1 MSRCARFLV
10 AVVILSLSAAGCGA
24 SYSGKK
30 SPVASSGLLDLR
42 DWDFKRDG
50 SVRLSGEW
58 EFYWKQL
65 LGPDD
70 FDRIGAPR
78 LTASINLPGYWNEL
92 SVGGKALPVMGYA
105 THRLKILLPEHAG
118 ALAIRNTAMATSF
131 RLFVDGRSVRCAGEV
146 GTDAE
151 SSRPEYE
158 PGVVPVAAGGREMTL
173 IMQVSNF
180 HHYHG
185 GAGEALILGNEGPL
199 ISQWKKLVFFEL
211 FLFGSIIIIGLYH
224 FGVFLLMRKDKSP
237 LFFGLLCFC
246 IAFFNQFSGELFFY
260 KLFLNDLGWA
270 FRFLVINLC
279 VYFMVPSLLMF
290 ISYLFPEEVH
300 KRIIPA
306 VWIVAACFSAFAL
319 ATPTYI
325 YAWGFA
331 LFQILLLTGF
341 TYCFVSLVRASFR
354 KRHGALIMLA
364 GFACFFI
371 TAIIDALSY
380 NNIIPFYV
388 MSSAVGLFLFIFSQ
402 AYLLS
407 DRYAI
412 AFRAEERL
420 ARDLRS
426 VIENIQ
432 DVFYRSD
439 ARGNLIMAS
448 PSFLTLLGYDS
459 LDECLG
465 KPIAE
470 TFYYD
475 PETRGEFL
483 RLIREK
489 GNVTNYEVVLKKR
502 DGAPVIIEASSHL
515 YHDDK
520 GVVAGIEGV
529 FRDITERKRAAEA
542 LLASQRQMKAIVD
555 GSPVPQFVIDRSHTV
570 IHWNRALAE
579 YSGIREEDVIGTN
592 RQWRAFYG
600 SERPCMADLLVDGL
614 TDDISR
620 WYAGKYS
627 SSRLLKDA
635 FEATDFFPEMRGGTW
650 LFFTAAPLYDGEG
663 KILGAVETL
672 VDISERKEAEKR
684 LEVSL
689 DEKETLLRELYH
701 RTKNTMQVIRSMLF
715 LQAAKSPDNGELQKM
730 VKDMENRIL
739 TMSLVHEKLYQ
750 SSDLSRIDMRDYI
763 DGLAH
768 LILESYSLTEEQ
780 IALKLDIEPI
790 SMLLDTAIPC
800 GLILNEL
807 LTNAIKYAFSG
818 GDRGEISIRLSRN
831 ESNNLE
837 LRLADN
843 GAGVPEGFDFRKQ
856 ETLGLQSIIA
866 IAEHQ
871 MQGRVSFTTDHG
883 VTCVIEFPDTLY
895 KERV

>member
-1 MSRCARFLV
+1 MSRCARVLS
-10 AVVILSLSAAGCGA
+10 AVVMLSLSAAGCGA

-30 SPVASSGLLDLR
+30 SPAASSGILDLR
-42 DWDFKRDG
+42 DWDFEKDG
-50 SVRLSGEW
+50 FVRLSGEW

-70 FDRIGAPR
+70 FDRIGTPR
-78 LTASINLPGYWNEL
+78 LTAYITLPGYWNDL

-105 THRLKILLPEHAG
+105 THRLKILLPEDAC
-118 ALAIRNTAMATSF
+118 ALAVRNTAMATSF
-131 RLFVDGRSVRCAGEV
+131 RLFVDGRQVRSAGVV
-146 GTDAE
+146 GTDAG

-158 PGVVPVAAGGREMTL
+158 PGVFPVAAGGREMTFV
-173 IMQVSNF
+173 MQVSNF

-185 GAGEALILGNEGPL
+185 GAGEALILGKEDQL
-199 ISQWKKLVFFEL
+199 LSQWKKLVFFEL

-260 KLFLNDLGWA
+260 KLFLDDLGWS

-290 ISYLFPEEVH
+290 VSCLFPEEVH

-306 VWIVAACFSAFAL
+306 AWIVAACFSAVAL
-319 ATPTYI
+319 VTPTHI

-331 LFQILLLTGF
+331 LFQILMIIGF
-341 TYCFVSLVRASFR
+341 TYCLIALLRASFR

-371 TAIIDALSY
+371 TAIIDALSF
-380 NNIIPFYV
+380 NNIIPFYI

-407 DRYAI
+407 GRYAV

-439 ARGNLIMAS
+439 SRGNLIMAS
-448 PSFLTLLGYDS
+448 QSFLTLLGYES

-470 TFYYD
+470 TFYFD
-475 PETRGEFL
+475 PSRREEFL
-483 RLIREK
+483 R
-489 GNVTNYEVVLKKR
+489 NVTNTGRVTDYEVVLKRK
-502 DGAPVIIEASSHL
+502 DGAPVLVETNSHL
-515 YHDDK
+515 FYDDS
-520 GVVAGIEGV
+520 GSVAGVEGV

-542 LLASQRQMKAIVD
+542 LLASQRKMKAIVD

-579 YSGIREEDVIGTN
+579 YSGISEEDVVGTN

-614 TDDISR
+614 TDDIPR

-627 SSRLLKDA
+627 RSRLLKDA
-635 FEATDFFPEMRGGTW
+635 YEATDFFPDMRGGTW
-650 LFFTAAPLYDGEG
+650 LFFTAAPLYDEEG
-663 KILGAVETL
+663 GIMGAVETL
-672 VDISERKEAEKR
+672 VDISERKGAEKK

-689 DEKETLLRELYH
+689 NEKETLLRELYH

-715 LQAAKSPDNGELQKM
+715 LQAAKSPANGELQKM

-739 TMSLVHEKLYQ
+739 AMSLVHEKLYQ
-750 SSDLSRIDMRDYI
+750 SGDLSRIDMRDYI

-768 LILESYSLTEEQ
+768 LILESYSLSEEK
-780 IALKLDIEPI
+780 IRLKLDVQPI
-790 SMLLDTAIPC
+790 NMLLDTAIPC

-807 LTNAIKYAFSG
+807 LTNAIKYAFPG
-818 GDRGEISIRLSRN
+818 GEKGEISIWLFRN

-837 LRLADN
+837 LRLVDN
-843 GAGVPEGFDFRKQ
+843 GVGVPEGFDFRKQ

-871 MQGRVSFTTDHG
+871 MQGRVSFAADHG
-883 VTCVIEFPDTLY
+883 VACEIEFPDTLY